1 MVRNCKKKE
10 RDFRAKIKEVLYLLI
25 LWYNQSVDVFEISV
39 GVPA

>member
-10 RDFRAKIKEVLYLLI
+10 RDFRVNIKEVLYLLI

-39 GVPA
+39 GLPA

>member
-1 MVRNCKKKE
+1 MVRNCEKKE

-39 GVPA
+39 GLPA